1 MAEKFDNHNQEPSIV
16 TPPPTLH
23 VNNSLPLLKKAFED
37 EAIEVDESLAIQTI
51 GLKKYFGR
59 GYNQVKAVD
68 GINIKVKEGEIH
80 GFLGPN
86 GAGKTTSMLM
96 LAGVI
101 IPTRGKGY
109 VFGKPIGSPAA
120 NTQLGVA
127 IANPR
132 FWKTMTAYK
141 YLIYM
146 GQLSGL
152 EKTICKERAKEFL
165 HILEMTKHGHRY
177 PIAFSTGMKAK
188 LAVAQALMSHPKVA
202 ILDESTAGLDPESRF
217 KLVNTI
223 KELAEIMNVSIFISG
238 HILTEIEKLVSRV
251 TIIVKGKIG
260 LTTTIREMRKEFSTG
275 QYTLECSNPQAVMQ
289 DLFNLGITGEIFMD
303 HNNAIIFQSDF
314 IDYVYAQLPEILRRN
329 GSSLMKFSP
338 LEVTLEEV
346 FINVISKKYGSDF
359 LFEEERL
366 YEQQL
371 SEPESILG
379 LRRRRRRR

>member
-1 MAEKFDNHNQEPSIV
+1 MEDQITYTTDAY
-16 TPPPTLH
+16 PPI
-23 VNNSLPLLKKAFED
+23 KKPD
-37 EAIEVDESLAIQTI
+37 ETIEIDESLSIQTF

-68 GINIKVKEGEIH
+68 GIDLVIKEGEIH

-96 LAGVI
+96 LAGTI
-101 IPTRGKGY
+101 RPTAGEGY
-109 VFGKPIGSPAA
+109 IFGQPIGTPEA
-120 NTQLGVA
+120 NKLMGVA

-132 FWKTMTAYK
+132 FWRTMSAYD
-141 YLIYM
+141 YLVFM

-152 EKTICKERAKEFL
+152 EKSISKNRAKEFL
-165 HILEMTKHGHRY
+165 HILEMTKHGHRK

-188 LAVAQALMSHPKVA
+188 LAVAQALMHHPRLA

-223 KELAEIMNVSIFISG
+223 KELAEILGASIFVSG

-260 LTTTIREMRKEFSTG
+260 LTTTIQEMRKEFSTG
-275 QYTLECSNPQAVMQ
+275 QYILECSNPHNVMN
-289 DLFNLGITGEIFMD
+289 DLFNLGMTSQIFMV
-303 HNNAIIFQSDF
+303 HQNRIVFQTDF
-314 IDYVYAQLPEILRRN
+314 IDNVYAQLPEILTRN
-329 GSSLMKFSP
+329 ASSIIQFGP

-359 LFEEERL
+359 LFEEEFDSSYTKRKFF
-366 YEQQL
+366 
-371 SEPESILG
+371 G
-379 LRRRRRRR
+379 KKRRKTNV